1 MRKEEIECIGVD
13 VSKNTLDVALFRGK
27 IDWNEGHV
35 KVSNNESGYKELRE
49 VAPLEECR
57 EETSA
62 YLHGIYRALY
72 S

>member
-27 IDWNEGHV
+27 ID
-35 KVSNNESGYKELRE
+35 E